1 MLMDVAIHTY
11 LHTRFAQR
19 APWRQRRFYFD
30 HRITN
35 SINAVIVFYCEAD
48 QIQEK
53 ECFVMTVIHLSTLL
67 TSFANLQ
74 WSFAKSAGIKN
85 NAL

>member
-35 SINAVIVFYCEAD
+35 SLNTVIQFYCEGD
-48 QIQEK
+48 KTQ
-53 ECFVMTVIHLSTLL
+53 
-67 TSFANLQ
+67 
-74 WSFAKSAGIKN
+74 KSKTY
-85 NAL
+85 L

>member
-48 QIQEK
+48 QIQK
-53 ECFVMTVIHLSTLL
+53 RNIL
-67 TSFANLQ
+67 
-74 WSFAKSAGIKN
+74 
-85 NAL
+85 